1 MRWLG
6 RWADCDI
13 GNRDSGIGNRR
24 GGKHGSRHGATNGP
38 NRTRAVLFPIPDS
51 RFPIVKI
58 LVVNWQ
64 DRENPQAGGAEIH
77 LHEIFGRLAARG
89 HDVTLL
95 CGGWPGCP
103 PRATLD
109 GIDVIRVGTRLSW
122 PALAR
127 GAYRRLFGDHPHDVL
142 VEDINKM
149 PLFTPRWGARRV
161 CALVPHLFGGTA
173 FQELAAP
180 LAAVVWLSERPLAR
194 EYRGVPFHAISEST
208 ADDLVARGIRRELI
222 RVIYPGIDTR
232 HYTPV
237 PGTRSPTPLFSYL
250 GRLKR
255 YKGIEIVL
263 RAFAQAA
270 IPDATLEIAGA
281 GDHRPA
287 LERLAASLDLGPR
300 ARFLGRISEEDKVSL
315 LRRSWALVFASP
327 KEGWGITNLEA
338 AACGTP
344 VVASNSPGIRES
356 VRDEDTGFLVPHG
369 DTAAMAAAL
378 RRVAVSP
385 GLVQRLGDT
394 ARTFAE
400 SFTWERAALETE
412 SHLAAVS

>member
-1 MRWLG
+1 MR
-6 RWADCDI
+6 
-13 GNRDSGIGNRR
+13 
-24 GGKHGSRHGATNGP
+24 
-38 NRTRAVLFPIPDS
+38 
-51 RFPIVKI
+51 I
-58 LVVNWQ
+58 LLVNWQ

-95 CGGWPGCP
+95 CGGWPGCA
-103 PRATLD
+103 PRVTLD

-122 PALAR
+122 PLLAR
-127 GAYRRLFGDHPHDVL
+127 RAYRRLFPDRPHDVV
-142 VEDINKM
+142 VEDINKL

-161 CALVPHLFGGTA
+161 VALVPHLFGGTA
-173 FQELAAP
+173 FQELPAPMAAI
-180 LAAVVWLSERPLAR
+180 VWLSERPLAS

-208 ADDLVARGIRRELI
+208 ADDLVSRGIRRDLI

-232 HYTPV
+232 HYTPA
-237 PGTRSPTPLFSYL
+237 PDMRSPTPLFSYL

-255 YKGIEIVL
+255 YKGIDIVI
-263 RAFAQAA
+263 RAFAEAA
-270 IPDATLEIAGA
+270 IPEATLEIAGA
-281 GDHRPA
+281 GDHRPQ
-287 LERLAASLDLGPR
+287 LERLAASLDLGHR
-300 ARFLGRISEEDKVSL
+300 ARFLGRISEADKVSL
-315 LRRSWALVFASP
+315 LRRSWALAFASP

-344 VVASNSPGIRES
+344 VVASSSPGIRES

-378 RRVAVSP
+378 RRIAGSP
-385 GLVQRLGDT
+385 DLVRTLGAN

-400 SFTWERAALETE
+400 SFTWERATLETE
-412 SHLAAVS
+412 LHLAESS